1 MGTHYVGTADE
12 IRALNAYIKLERAT
26 DAVTSRINAHLSDH
40 GLTVS
45 QFGILE
51 SLHHLGPMCQKDL
64 ASKILKSTGNI
75 TFVID
80 NLVKRNLVRRQR
92 DTNDRRFITIHLTDE
107 GDALISEIFPEHVQI
122 VTREMSF
129 LSPAEQEALG
139 QLCRKVGLGEA
150 EPVPAV

>member
-1 MGTHYVGTADE
+1 MGTHYRGTAE
-12 IRALNAYIKLERAT
+12 EMRALDTYIKLERAA
-26 DAVTSRINAHLSDH
+26 DSLTSRINSHLSDH

-51 SLHHLGPMCQKDL
+51 SLHHLGPMCQKEL
-64 ASKILKSTGNI
+64 AGKILKSTGNI

-107 GDALISEIFPEHVQI
+107 GAALISDIFPAHVEI
-122 VTREMSF
+122 VTREMAV
-129 LSPAEQEALG
+129 LCTEEQENLG
-139 QLCRKVGLGEA
+139 HLCRKVGLGEG
-150 EPVPAV
+150 ELVPA